1 MIDASSGESEA
12 KRSEDGLSNG
22 NDFDD
27 TGVAV
32 SEFPNVINKLNN
44 AAANGVEE
52 ANEEEDGNGVGI
64 GVDDVASAEGVRGD
78 NWAPGAVDNGVAAD
92 VAGVVTAAVAR
103 PRGRGPGRSCAP
115 QPAEVAG
122 IVRAPPVGVAAASA
136 AAAAKAW
143 AGADGQNGATCRGR
157 GQCGCLWF
165 RC

>member
-12 KRSEDGLSNG
+12 KRSADGLSNG

-52 ANEEEDGNGVGI
+52 ANEEEDSDDVGI
-64 GVDDVASAEGVRGD
+64 GVDDVASAEGVCGD
-78 NWAPGAVDNGVAAD
+78 NWAPGAVDNGVTAD
-92 VAGVVTAAVAR
+92 VAGVLTAAVAR
-103 PRGRGPGRSCAP
+103 PRPGRSRTP
-115 QPAEVAG
+115 QPAEAAG

-136 AAAAKAW
+136 AAAAKAR

-165 RC
+165 CC